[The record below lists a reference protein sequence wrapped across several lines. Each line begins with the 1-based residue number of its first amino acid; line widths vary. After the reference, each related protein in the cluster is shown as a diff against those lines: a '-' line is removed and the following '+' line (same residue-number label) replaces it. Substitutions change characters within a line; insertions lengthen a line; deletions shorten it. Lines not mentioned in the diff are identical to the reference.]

1 MLSGLTS
8 ANGLVLPQS
17 VGDDL
22 FLDNLTSAEGLVLPQ
37 NVGGY
42 LDIHNLDSAESLVLP
57 QNIGG
62 GLDLS
67 GLTSANGLVL
77 PYGFNLNKLIC
88 PSYIKNEILQNPDK
102 YFRKPPSE
110 EENIS
115 VHHKR

>member
-1 MLSGLTS
+1 MAS
-8 ANGLVLPQS
+8 AEGLVLPQS
-17 VGDDL
+17 VGGNL

-37 NVGGY
+37 SVGG
-42 LDIHNLDSAESLVLP
+42 SL
-57 QNIGG
+57 N
-62 GLDLS
+62 LS

-77 PYGFNLNKLIC
+77 PYDFNLNKLIC

>member
-37 NVGGY
+37 SVGGY

>member
-1 MLSGLTS
+1 M
-8 ANGLVLPQS
+8 
-17 VGDDL
+17 
-22 FLDNLTSAEGLVLPQ
+22 TSAEGLVLPQ
-37 NVGGY
+37 SVGG
-42 LDIHNLDSAESLVLP
+42 SL
-57 QNIGG
+57 N
-62 GLDLS
+62 LS

-77 PYGFNLNKLIC
+77 PYDFNLNKLIC

>member
-1 MLSGLTS
+1 MPRHIDGNLFLDYLSSTE
-8 ANGLVLPQS
+8 GLVLPQS
-17 VGDDL
+17 
-22 FLDNLTSAEGLVLPQ
+22 
-37 NVGGY
+37 VGGY

-62 GLDLS
+62 GLNLS